1 MLIDLFNLYKNE
13 CEDSTLTENEQQEL
27 IVLARD
33 FCLITDGEN
42 TKTKS
47 PEDSQFI
54 KELMKEKTYSSA
66 HRNLMTQYFNKYD

>member
-1 MLIDLFNLYKNE
+1 MLVDLINLYKDE
-13 CEDSTLTENEQQEL
+13 CENSILTENEQQEL
-27 IVLARD
+27 IILARD

-42 TKTKS
+42 TKTKTS
-47 PEDSQFI
+47 EDSQFI